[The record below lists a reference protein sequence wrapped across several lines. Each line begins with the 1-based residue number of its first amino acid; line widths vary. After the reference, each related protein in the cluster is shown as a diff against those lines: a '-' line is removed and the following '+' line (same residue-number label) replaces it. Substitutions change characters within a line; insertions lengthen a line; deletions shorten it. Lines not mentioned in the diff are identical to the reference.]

1 MGITLRE
8 FIEMAVDNTYN
19 CYIWDNKKEENIF
32 EGMLRDIP
40 DELLELDFSSWETE
54 GDKIGLNIN

>member
-1 MGITLRE
+1 MGIILRE
-8 FIEMAVDNTYN
+8 FIEMAIDNTYD
-19 CYIWDNKKEENIF
+19 CYIWDNEKEKNVF